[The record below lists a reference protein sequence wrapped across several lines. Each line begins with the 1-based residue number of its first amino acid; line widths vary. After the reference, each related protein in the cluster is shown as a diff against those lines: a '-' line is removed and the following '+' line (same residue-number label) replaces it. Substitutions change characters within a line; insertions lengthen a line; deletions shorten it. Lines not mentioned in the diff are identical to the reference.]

1 MCMRVCVLS
10 VCVCG
15 HVCASTCVCNVVVV
29 VAVCILARL
38 KGVKVI
44 VQQGTR
50 CGCQLATPARGDQQ
64 QPEAGGGHC
73 EREPVLAQPLPRC
86 LCHLN
91 VSCEQSKRRQTNGIV
106 CETPRSSCR
115 CTHTDTHTYSVH
127 IYIHTHICICLY
139 TQTHTHAHKGTHN
152 RKIRNQSSVPPE
164 VASSTAASLSL
175 SLSTHSPVAAPFSLP
190 FYMFPPYS
198 SPLPIPSFT
207 SVAFVLTSLLVSRLL
222 LDQPDANTD
231 AGSGT

>member
-1 MCMRVCVLS
+1 MCMHVCVLS
-10 VCVCG
+10 VCVYG

-64 QPEAGGGHC
+64 QPEARGGHC

-115 CTHTDTHTYSVH
+115 CTHTDTHTYVH
-127 IYIHTHICICLY
+127 IYIYIDTRICICLY

-164 VASSTAASLSL
+164 V
-175 SLSTHSPVAAPFSLP
+175 
-190 FYMFPPYS
+190 
-198 SPLPIPSFT
+198 
-207 SVAFVLTSLLVSRLL
+207 R
-222 LDQPDANTD
+222 
-231 AGSGT
+231 

>member
-1 MCMRVCVLS
+1 MESSAKLLDRVAAA
-10 VCVCG
+10 
-15 HVCASTCVCNVVVV
+15 HT
-29 VAVCILARL
+29 
-38 KGVKVI
+38 
-44 VQQGTR
+44 Q
-50 CGCQLATPARGDQQ
+50 
-64 QPEAGGGHC
+64 
-73 EREPVLAQPLPRC
+73 
-86 LCHLN
+86 
-91 VSCEQSKRRQTNGIV
+91 
-106 CETPRSSCR
+106 
-115 CTHTDTHTYSVH
+115 THTRMYIY

-175 SLSTHSPVAAPFSLP
+175 SLSTHSPVAAPFSLS

-198 SPLPIPSFT
+198 SPLPIPPFT
-207 SVAFVLTSLLVSRLL
+207 SVAFVLASLLVSRLL